1 MIIISNKYTATWEPL
16 RQEEDMHGD
25 GGRSGYADTT
35 YTCLGIKYNSGPS
48 ALQREKDMEVTGGR
62 LDYAGITYT

>member
-1 MIIISNKYTATWEPL
+1 MIIMNKYTATWEPL
-16 RQEEDMHGD
+16 RQEEDMVV
-25 GGRSGYADTT
+25 GGRLGCSGT
-35 YTCLGIKYNSGPS
+35 S